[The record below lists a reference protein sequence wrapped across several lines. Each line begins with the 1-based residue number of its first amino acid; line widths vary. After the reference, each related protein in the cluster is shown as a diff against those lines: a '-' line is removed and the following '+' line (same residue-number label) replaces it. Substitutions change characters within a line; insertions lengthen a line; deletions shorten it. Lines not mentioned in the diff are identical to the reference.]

1 MIIYEYSSI
10 KTFSMENIALVE
22 RIISITI
29 ISLVGKLGVKVE
41 VERE

>member
-22 RIISITI
+22 RIISVTI

-41 VERE
+41 VEGE